1 MTLPSIGMLWIGGSL
16 SWLEQLC
23 VQSFLDNGHEVVLFT
38 YDGVENVPAGVRME
52 PASDILPTNRIIRHA
67 KTGSPAYHAD
77 LFRLNMLRD
86 TDLIWADTDAY
97 CHQPWDI
104 KPGTHF
110 HGWISDDKPL
120 VNNGVLGLPKDS
132 KTLAAMLEFTSDEYP
147 IPPWFKRWKRDELQA
162 LKDKGTP
169 THVSEL
175 PWGVWGPNAVSHFLK
190 ETGEI
195 SHSFPGHVI
204 YPVPFKNARAVFVKK
219 RLGYVRSLL
228 LPDTLSIHFWGR
240 RFRNI
245 AGNFDG
251 RCEEGSLVDALLAK
265 HRIDTRPTA
274 HMMRKSPEALAAEVA
289 ERAAAAPAPA
299 PAPAPVAAAD
309 RHAPEPVIAAIDR
322 DEVDRFCDINASAP
336 DLAAAFYRKFG
347 SRIIV
352 VFWGADGDIAAPPE
366 DALSTYVRNLTD
378 QGVPKSSIAVVKSHR
393 GLRRYD
399 VVASINGFGMTRK
412 IGAIEPLLNK
422 VLGPDSRL
430 IIDISKGSGTYPF
443 LKKYGSCNTLVQ
455 PTADAPGRAVM
466 SAEPREGQADW
477 GSVARELAGTTGFY
491 KEVKDHSFL
500 HVKRGKTLVVTF
512 DNLDIAMNKRD
523 DRRPWGYSFIEK
535 NGWSML
541 GVMAN
546 GWTWFREPQV
556 SAEFDRLRDEGFFAQ
571 FGRVVF
577 YGASMGG
584 YGAAA
589 FSAAAPGST
598 VFAISPQSTLD
609 KSVVPWEMRYKTVWG
624 RDFSDHYGDASASS
638 QTAAA
643 VHLLFDPY
651 VPADAGHAER
661 YSADNVIKWRCP
673 LLGHRLGSSLNQMG
687 VLQHIARDAIN
698 GVLDRQTFY
707 QHLRERHD
715 FPRYQRELANLALE
729 RGRPD
734 LAKRVCA
741 YVLARRSD
749 KFFRQLQKRLAEG
762 G

>member
-1 MTLPSIGMLWIGGSL
+1 MSLPSIGMLWIGGSL

-23 VQSFLDNGHEVVLFT
+23 IQSFLDNGHEVVLFS
-38 YDGVENVPAGVRME
+38 YDQVQNVPAGVRRE
-52 PASDILPTNRIIRHA
+52 SASDILPADKIIRHA

-97 CHQPWDI
+97 CHQPWDV

-147 IPPWFKRWKRDELQA
+147 IPPWSKPWKRNELQK
-162 LKDKGTP
+162 LKDKGNP

-175 PWGVWGPNAVSHFLK
+175 PWGVWGPNAISHFLK

-195 SHSFPGHVI
+195 AHSFPGHVI

-251 RCEEGSLVDALLAK
+251 RCEDGSLVDELLAK
-265 HRIDTRPTA
+265 HRIDTSPTA
-274 HMMRKSPEALAAEVA
+274 HMMRKSTEQLAAE
-289 ERAAAAPAPA
+289 AARSEAAPASV
-299 PAPAPVAAAD
+299 PVPTDPLRDA
-309 RHAPEPVIAAIDR
+309 PVIAAIDR
-322 DEVDRFCDINASAP
+322 DEVGKFCDVNAAAP

-347 SRIIV
+347 CKIIA
-352 VFWGADGDIAAPPE
+352 VFWGADGKIAQPPADTLE
-366 DALSTYVRNLTD
+366 SYVASLTAA
-378 QGVPKSSIAVVKSHR
+378 GVPKSSIAVVKSPR
-393 GLRRYD
+393 GLRPYD
-399 VVASINGFGMTRK
+399 VVASVNGYGMSGK
-412 IGAIEPLLNK
+412 IGAIKPLLDK
-422 VLGPDSRL
+422 VLQTDSRL
-430 IIDISKGSGTYPF
+430 IIDISKGSGSYPF
-443 LKKYGSCNTLVQ
+443 LKQYGSCNTLVQ
-455 PTADAPGRAVM
+455 PTAEAPGRAILSV
-466 SAEPREGQADW
+466 EPREGQADW
-477 GSVARELAGTTGFY
+477 GGVARDLAGSEGFY
-491 KEVKDHSFL
+491 SEVKDHSFL
-500 HVKRGKTLVVTF
+500 YVKRGKTLVVTF

-523 DRRPWGYSFIEK
+523 DRRHWGFSFIEK
-535 NGWSML
+535 QGWSML

-546 GWTWFREPQV
+546 GWTWFRDPSV
-556 SAEFDRLRDEGFFAQ
+556 SAEFDRLRDTGFFDQ
-571 FGRVVF
+571 FERVVF

-598 VFAISPQSTLD
+598 VFVISPQSTLD
-609 KSVVPWEMRYKTVWG
+609 KTVVPWEMRYKTVWA
-624 RDFSDHYGDASASS
+624 RDFSDHYGDASLAS

-643 VHLLFDPY
+643 VHLLYDPH
-651 VPADAGHAER
+651 VPADTGHADR
-661 YSADNVIKWRCP
+661 FTGANVTKWRCP

-687 VLQHIARDAIN
+687 VLQDIACDAIN
-698 GVLDRQTFY
+698 GQLDRTAFY
-707 QHLRERHD
+707 QRLRARHG
-715 FPRYQRELANLALE
+715 FPRFQRELANLALNK
-729 RGRPD
+729 GRPD
-734 LAKRVCA
+734 LAGRVA
-741 YVLARRSD
+741 DYVLARRSD
-749 KFFRQLQKRLAEG
+749 KFFRQFKKQLAQTTE
-762 G
+762 